1 MRSRGDLR
9 PFGLPPISEKKDKQS
24 ATAGSSSSSSSTD
37 FSSSVSSSSSS
48 SSPVVNN
55 KKNRKVESNILKQIR
70 IGNTLALPPPR
81 IVPDDDSYMN
91 FTASVWDFVAVYP
104 SIEEDPDKRRFW
116 IAQVGSDIPP
126 GLGMEE
132 LVYIFYYEAENPSY
146 TVFVKEGGSR
156 KRVSIPYKS
165 LLSKVDIISY
175 EDEKGIVVITTKERD
190 RLTERGKV
198 LDGMKSSNNTSSHKK
213 KKSK

>member
-1 MRSRGDLR
+1 V
-9 PFGLPPISEKKDKQS
+9 EH
-24 ATAGSSSSSSSTD
+24 T
-37 FSSSVSSSSSS
+37 VSGIQ
-48 SSPVVNN
+48 
-55 KKNRKVESNILKQIR
+55 SNILKQIR
-70 IGNTLALPPPR
+70 VGNNLSLPPPR
-81 IVPDDDSYMN
+81 TVPDDDSFMN
-91 FTASVWDFVAVYP
+91 FNASLWDFVAVYP

-116 IAQVGSDIPP
+116 IAQAGSDIPH
-126 GLGMEE
+126 GLSMED

-175 EDEKGIVVITTKERD
+175 EDEKGIVVISTKERD

-198 LDGMKSSNNTSSHKK
+198 LDAMKSSNVTSSRKR